1 MMKQLLLTTV
11 GVPFFLGMAVALAS
25 MVFPARRG
33 FIIALLIPLAA
44 VVIHLML
51 EGMPVLP
58 PVSAKQ
64 KLPIILLFGAGIFA
78 IPALVRRPLPVAV
91 STMLVGVALALSG
104 WLLGKNVLVA
114 NSTKSIVVLAVFVV
128 TTAAIGPAI
137 AKPAGARRGEPSALA
152 TALLSVSIAAALSA
166 ALGAFVGMAQIDGA
180 LAALTGGWL
189 LVNYISYFR
198 GDDHALALRGFEGLA
213 FAAVISVHLIMT
225 ALFAPKAAPA
235 AIIFAVLPL
244 VVGAFILLGGI
255 AFHRLP
261 RFLRP
266 IAAGIATAVPAT
278 IAITIAA
285 VLFQG

>member
-104 WLLGKNVLVA
+104 WLLGKNVLAA
-114 NSTKSIVVLAVFVV
+114 NSTKSMVVLAVFVV
-128 TTAAIGPAI
+128 ATAAIGPAV
-137 AKPAGARRGEPSALA
+137 AMPADARRGEPSALA
-152 TALLSVSIAAALSA
+152 TALLGVSIAAALSA

-189 LVNYISYFR
+189 LVNYIRYLM
-198 GDDHALALRGFEGLA
+198 GDDDALALRGFEGL
-213 FAAVISVHLIMT
+213 
-225 ALFAPKAAPA
+225 P
-235 AIIFAVLPL
+235 LP
-244 VVGAFILLGGI
+244 
-255 AFHRLP
+255 P
-261 RFLRP
+261 
-266 IAAGIATAVPAT
+266 
-278 IAITIAA
+278 
-285 VLFQG
+285 